1 MVLFVAFVQELEES
15 VSQLRKLNLTTDCQQ
30 RVYLVGYLR

>member
-15 VSQLRKLNLTTDCQQ
+15 VSQLRKLNLTTDYQQ
-30 RVYLVGYLR
+30 HVYLVGYLR